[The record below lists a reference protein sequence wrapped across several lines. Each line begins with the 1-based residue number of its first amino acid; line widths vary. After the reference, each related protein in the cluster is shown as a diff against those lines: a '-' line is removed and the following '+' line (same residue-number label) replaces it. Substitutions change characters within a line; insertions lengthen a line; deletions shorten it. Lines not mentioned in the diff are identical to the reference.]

1 MTSFVNGALSISVML
16 LLFGVGLN
24 TPFLNV
30 VAVARQYRLVLRG
43 LLANFVLVPVL
54 FTFALKGVSSG
65 PDVVI
70 GLLVLAAVPIAPLAP
85 PFVGMAK
92 GDVAYAVGLMVI
104 AAVLGL
110 FLTPLILA
118 LALPASEAGLHID
131 VVRILQTLLVVQ
143 LIPLGVGMAI
153 NGARPAWAEKLLR
166 VVPKLGRIGVLFTL
180 TLIASGQAEQI
191 VGLGVLPHAVSL
203 VGIVGCLLIG
213 DWVMRGKADEI
224 RRSLA
229 VSTAIR
235 NAALALLIVNT
246 NLPGTQAV
254 TIVFVFGLW
263 SLAVAYCYGKLSKA
277 VIAPTN

>member
-54 FTFALKGVSSG
+54 FTFALKGVSLG

>member
-30 VAVARQYRLVLRG
+30 LAVARQYRLVLRG

-54 FTFALKGVSSG
+54 FTFALKGVSLG

-229 VSTAIR
+229 VSTTIR